1 MKHKFLLIYSWFV
14 RTILFFLPDMPLV
27 MRLRGFLYGLGMA
40 KSGKNIQVTHD
51 AILRDL
57 ENMSMGGGIFIGNQS
72 VIFGGGIIE
81 IDSDVLIAPHCVI
94 VSGNHISE
102 NGSYSKGKGS
112 VGRIIIGKGA
122 WIAANCT
129 VAKNSILP
137 SNSVLAA
144 NSFLNKPFEI
154 ENSIYGGVPARLI
167 KTNKPFT

>member
-1 MKHKFLLIYSWFV
+1 M
-14 RTILFFLPDMPLV
+14 
-27 MRLRGFLYGLGMA
+27 
-40 KSGKNIQVTHD
+40 
-51 AILRDL
+51 
-57 ENMSMGGGIFIGNQS
+57 GNQAL
-72 VIFGGGIIE
+72 IFGSGIIE
-81 IDSDVLIAPHCVI
+81 IASEVQIAPHCVI
-94 VSGNHISE
+94 VSGNHTSE
-102 NGSYSKGKGS
+102 NGSYSKGKLSAGP
-112 VGRIIIGKGA
+112 VVIGKGA